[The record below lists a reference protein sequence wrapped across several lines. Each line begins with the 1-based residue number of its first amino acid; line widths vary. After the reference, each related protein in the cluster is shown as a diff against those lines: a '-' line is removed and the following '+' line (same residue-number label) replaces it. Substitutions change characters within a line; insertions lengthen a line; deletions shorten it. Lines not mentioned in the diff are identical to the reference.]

1 MKIGIDDTVKGY
13 AIVSIVSQWI
23 LVKEKQCIVVT
34 QYQTI
39 EQNNNWMIFIQ
50 RQIKKCKEIVWK
62 KELEVQRSC

>member
-1 MKIGIDDTVKGY
+1 MKIGIDGTVKGY

-50 RQIKKCKEIVWK
+50 RQIKKCKEIV
-62 KELEVQRSC
+62 